1 MVTDIIS
8 TISQPEAGTNRG
20 AEIIRSGGLVA
31 FPTETVYG
39 LGANGLNA
47 TAVRGIYEAKGR
59 PTDNPSILHVAR
71 KSDVRRLWKRI
82 PRLAQQLMDTFWP
95 GPLTLIAERSD
106 IVPDEVTGGLDT
118 VAVRMPAN
126 PTARM
131 LIQKSGVPIAAPSAN
146 LSGRPSPT
154 CAQHVLAD
162 MNGRIPLILD
172 GGACRYGVEST
183 VVSLVGAP
191 TILRP
196 GAVTREMI
204 AAVIGDVRTAQSL
217 LSPLAKGE
225 VAASPGMKYRHY
237 APDADVIVVTGEPR
251 AVAKKICELYTAQIL
266 QEKKCE
272 IAATEQ
278 TKHFYYG
285 KKCVILGDRDH
296 PETLCAN
303 LFPPC
308 ARWGSAQTVFWQ
320 RGFPSKR
327 LVLPI

>member
-8 TISQPEAGTNRG
+8 TLSQPEAGTNRG

-172 GGACRYGVEST
+172 GG
-183 VVSLVGAP
+183 P
-191 TILRP
+191 P
-196 GAVTREMI
+196 AVMAWSPR
-204 AAVIGDVRTAQSL
+204 
-217 LSPLAKGE
+217 LSPLSALRP
-225 VAASPGMKYRHY
+225 S
-237 APDADVIVVTGEPR
+237 
-251 AVAKKICELYTAQIL
+251 
-266 QEKKCE
+266 
-272 IAATEQ
+272 
-278 TKHFYYG
+278 
-285 KKCVILGDRDH
+285 
-296 PETLCAN
+296 
-303 LFPPC
+303 C
-308 ARWGSAQTVFWQ
+308 ARA
-320 RGFPSKR
+320 PSRAK
-327 LVLPI
+327 